1 MSFEYNGNKD
11 GTLFST
17 LQLLTYPESHV
28 DEIYDESF
36 LAA

>member
-1 MSFEYNGNKD
+1 
-11 GTLFST
+11 LFST

-36 LAA
+36 LAAWKNSPSQIFL